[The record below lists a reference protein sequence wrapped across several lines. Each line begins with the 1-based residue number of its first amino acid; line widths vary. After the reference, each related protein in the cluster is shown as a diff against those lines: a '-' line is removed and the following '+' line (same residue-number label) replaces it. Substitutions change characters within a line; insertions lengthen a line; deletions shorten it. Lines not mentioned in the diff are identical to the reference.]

1 MARLLV
7 DITPLRASR
16 SFRLLF
22 IGHLASMLGNQL
34 TVVAIAYQV
43 YDITASSLWVGVVS
57 LCQLP
62 FLIWGSLWGGAV
74 GDRADKRRILSLGGI
89 ALACISAGL
98 AWNAAREHPSLWA
111 VIVLSGIAAFGGGFV
126 NPARNASIPR
136 LVEPHQLV
144 AAYSLNQVVI
154 QTATVVGPALSGVLL
169 ATRGVAA
176 CYWLDVFSFVIFVIA
191 TRAMAPL
198 PPSGASPT
206 SSWRSTTEGL
216 KYLRQ
221 HRVAQAVY
229 LADLNAMIFGMP
241 RALFPAVGLSI
252 FHGGPQLVGL
262 LFAAPG
268 VGALLGALTTGWVEH
283 IDRRGRAVIYAVAL
297 WGGAIAVFG
306 LAPWKEIALLALA
319 LAGYAD
325 VISAVLRNAILQ
337 SRIDDSY
344 RGRLSA
350 IQIAVVTG
358 GPRLGDLESG
368 LVARGGGTQL
378 SIVSGGLACVVGS
391 FVVAHYF
398 REFWGERASDVGSSG
413 ASHS

>member
-43 YDITASSLWVGVVS
+43 YDITSSSLWVGVVS

-62 FLIWGSLWGGAV
+62 FLVWGSLWGGAV

-89 ALACISAGL
+89 GLAFISSGL
-98 AWNAAREHPSLWA
+98 AWNASRGHPSLWV
-111 VIVLSGIAAFGGGFV
+111 VIVLSAIAAFGGGFV

-154 QTATVVGPALSGVLL
+154 QTATVVGPAVSGVLL

-176 CYWLDVFSFVIFVIA
+176 CYWLDVISFVIFVVA
-191 TRAMAPL
+191 TRAMDPL
-198 PPSGASPT
+198 PPSGASPM
-206 SSWRSTTEGL
+206 SSWRSTAEGL
-216 KYLRQ
+216 RYLRS

-229 LADLNAMIFGMP
+229 FADLNAMIFGMP
-241 RALFPAVGLSI
+241 RALFPAVGLSV

-283 IDRRGRAVIYAVAL
+283 IDRRGRAVIYAVAV
-297 WGGAIAVFG
+297 WGGSIAVFG
-306 LAPWKEIALLALA
+306 FAPWQELALLALA
-319 LAGYAD
+319 CAGYAD

-368 LVARGGGTQL
+368 VVARGVGTQT

-391 FVVAHYF
+391 FVLAHLY
-398 REFWGERASDVGSSG
+398 REFWEESASDAESSD
-413 ASHS
+413 ASRS

>member
-7 DITPLRASR
+7 DISPLRESR
-16 SFRLLF
+16 SFRYLF
-22 IGHLASMLGNQL
+22 SGHLASMLGNQL

-43 YDITASSLWVGVVS
+43 YDITGSSLWVGLVS
-57 LCQLP
+57 LIQLP

-74 GDRADKRRILSLGGI
+74 GDRADKRQILSIGGI
-89 ALACISAGL
+89 VLAVFSAGM
-98 AWNAAREHPSLWA
+98 AVNASLDRPALWP
-111 VIVLSGIAAFGGGFV
+111 IVLFSAFAAFGGGFV

-136 LVEPHQLV
+136 LVQPHQLV

-169 ATRGVAA
+169 ATLGVAS
-176 CYWLDVFSFVIFVIA
+176 CYWLDVVSFVIFVVA
-191 TRAMAPL
+191 TLAMDSL
-198 PPSGASPT
+198 PSSGTVPT
-206 SSWRSTTEGL
+206 SSWRATRDGL
-216 KYLRQ
+216 AYLRS
-221 HRVAQAVY
+221 HRIAQAVY
-229 LADLNAMIFGMP
+229 VADLNAMIFGMP
-241 RALFPAVGLSI
+241 RALFPAVGLTV
-252 FHGGPQLVGL
+252 FHGGPELVGL

-268 VGALLGALTTGWVEH
+268 VGALLGALTTGWVEKVN
-283 IDRRGRAVIYAVAL
+283 RRGRAVIVAVAI
-297 WGGAIAVFG
+297 WGGAIALFG
-306 LAPWKEIALLALA
+306 LSPWIYGALLALA

-358 GPRLGDLESG
+358 GPRIGDVESG
-368 LVARGGGTQL
+368 AVARTASTQF
-378 SIVSGGLACVVGS
+378 SIVSGGLACVIGS
-391 FVVAHYF
+391 AVVAWWF
-398 REFWGERASDVGSSG
+398 REFWNERASDVGLSD